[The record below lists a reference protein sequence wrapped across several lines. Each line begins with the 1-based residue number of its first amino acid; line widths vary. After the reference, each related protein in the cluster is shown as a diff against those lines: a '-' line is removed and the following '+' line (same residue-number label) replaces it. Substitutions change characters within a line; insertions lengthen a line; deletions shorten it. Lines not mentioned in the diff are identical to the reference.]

1 MSHIQRKPPSVQP
14 TLYLR
19 QVELGEMANYVY
31 LIGSTT
37 TKEAAVIDPAWEI
50 DRIVEIAKAD
60 SMTITHILATHTHP
74 DHVGGKLYGLQI
86 QGIAELLERVD
97 AKVIVHRAEADHLTP
112 LAGSN
117 IVRVDHGDTLHLG
130 DVAVTILHTPGHTPG
145 SQCFLVQDHLIS
157 GDTLFIS
164 SCGRVD
170 LPGSSPEQMYD
181 SLTNRLMKLDDK
193 TVVLPGHNYAAGRTS
208 STIGEERKKNPC
220 LQYRSLT
227 TFLRA
232 MGNA

>member
-1 MSHIQRKPPSVQP
+1 MSRINAQP

-19 QVELGEMANYVY
+19 QIELGEMANYVY
-31 LIGSTT
+31 LIGSTR

-50 DRIVEIAKAD
+50 DKIVELARAD
-60 SMTITHILATHTHP
+60 GMKLTHILATHTHP

-86 QGIAELLERVD
+86 QGIAELLDQVD
-97 AKVIVHRAEADHLTP
+97 AKVVVHNAEASHLTP

-117 IVRVDHGDTLHLG
+117 IMRVDHGDTLNLG
-130 DVAVTILHTPGHTPG
+130 GVTVTIIHTPGHTPG
-145 SQCFLVQDHLIS
+145 SQCFLVQDRLIS
-157 GDTLFIS
+157 GDTLFIG

-181 SLTNRLMKLDDK
+181 SLTNRLMKLDDT

-208 STIGEERKKNPC
+208 STIGEERTKNSC
-220 LQYRSLT
+220 VQFRSLT
-227 TFLRA
+227 AFLRA
-232 MGNA
+232 MGHA

>member
-1 MSHIQRKPPSVQP
+1 MDTS
-14 TLYLR
+14 LYLK

-31 LIGSTT
+31 LIGSTK

-50 DRIVEIAKAD
+50 DRIVELAQAD
-60 SMTITHILATHTHP
+60 EMKITHILATHTHP

-86 QGIAELLERVD
+86 QGVAELLERVD
-97 AKVIVHRAEADHLTP
+97 AKVVVHKTEAGHLTP

-117 IVRVDHGDTLHLG
+117 IMRVDHGDTVNLG
-130 DVAVTILHTPGHTPG
+130 DVAVTLIHTPGHTPG
-145 SQCFLVQDHLIS
+145 SQCFLVCNRLIT
-157 GDTLFIS
+157 GDTLFIG

-170 LPGSSPEQMYD
+170 LPGSNPEQMYD

-208 STIGEERKKNPC
+208 SSIGEERKKNPC
-220 LQYRSLT
+220 FQYRSLAA
-227 TFLRA
+227 FLRA
-232 MGNA
+232 MGHA

>member
-1 MSHIQRKPPSVQP
+1 MHAS
-14 TLYLR
+14 LYLK
-19 QVELGEMANYVY
+19 QIELGEMANYIY
-31 LIGSTT
+31 LIGSTK

-60 SMTITHILATHTHP
+60 SMKITHILATHTHP

-97 AKVIVHRAEADHLTP
+97 AKVVVHKTEAGHLTP

-117 IVRVDHGDTLHLG
+117 IMRVDHGDTLNFG
-130 DVAVTILHTPGHTPG
+130 DVAVTLIHTPGHTPG
-145 SQCFLVQDHLIS
+145 SQCFLVGNRLIS
-157 GDTLFIS
+157 GDTLFIG

-170 LPGSSPEQMYD
+170 LPGSNPEQMYD

-208 STIGEERKKNPC
+208 SSIGEERKKNPC
-220 LQYRSLT
+220 LQFRSLT
-227 TFLRA
+227 AFLRA
-232 MGNA
+232 MSHA

>member
-1 MSHIQRKPPSVQP
+1 MHAS
-14 TLYLR
+14 LYLK
-19 QVELGEMANYVY
+19 QIELGEMANYVY
-31 LIGSTT
+31 LIGSTK

-50 DRIVEIAKAD
+50 DRIIEIAKAD
-60 SMTITHILATHTHP
+60 SMKITHILATHTHP

-97 AKVIVHRAEADHLTP
+97 AKVVVHKTEAGHLTP

-117 IVRVDHGDTLHLG
+117 IMRVDHGDTLNFG
-130 DVAVTILHTPGHTPG
+130 DVAVTLIHTPGHTPG
-145 SQCFLVQDHLIS
+145 SQCFLVGNRLIS
-157 GDTLFIS
+157 GDTLFIG

-170 LPGSSPEQMYD
+170 LPGSNPEQMYD

-208 STIGEERKKNPC
+208 SSIGEERKKNPC
-220 LQYRSLT
+220 LQFRSLT
-227 TFLRA
+227 AFLRA
-232 MGNA
+232 MSHA